1 MSKPDQ
7 SAARAL
13 AERLLEM
20 HVQHELESL
29 KDQPLFDWVSQEV
42 GALFTWAESVKLS
55 QVVSATQIKA
65 TIKQNVVENE
75 IPAAVAEIAGEATAH
90 LTSAPLQTETPL
102 KRIISRRQFE
112 ELLDKLIELR
122 ESRERSLE
130 HLLELPVYRDLING
144 VVYKALVRYLTDNN
158 LLARNVPGVSK
169 MIRISK
175 DFVSKRA
182 PGLEGVVEDNV
193 RQYISRNMGFLV
205 RESKVVLNASLT
217 DEQLRQSAMDIWDQ
231 LEDKPVK
238 DFLQGM
244 DNMDLFELVSLGYD
258 FWLAFRKTPYFRH
271 CYELVVDYIYEKYG
285 NEPLSTLWE
294 EFGLTNE
301 AVLEESRRFLP
312 RLLKACRREGHLEAL
327 VRRRLEPFYLSE
339 AVLKELGT
347 ED

>member
-20 HVQHELESL
+20 HVQHELAL
-29 KDQPLFDWVSQEV
+29 LQNGPLFEWLTKEV
-42 GALFTWAESVKLS
+42 AELFTWAESVKLNR
-55 QVVSATQIKA
+55 VVSAAQVKA

-75 IPAAVAEIAGEATAH
+75 ILAAVAEIAGEATAH
-90 LTSAPLQTETPL
+90 LTSDPLQSETPL

-130 HLLELPVYRDLING
+130 HLLELPVYRELLNG
-144 VVYKALVRYLTDNN
+144 VVYKALLRYLTDNN
-158 LLARNVPGVSK
+158 LLVRSVPGVSK

-193 RQYISRNMGFLV
+193 RQYIDRNTGFLV
-205 RESKVVLNASLT
+205 RESKRFLSASMA
-217 DEQLRQSAMDIWDQ
+217 DEQIRQSALDIWDQ
-231 LEDKPVK
+231 LEDKPIR

-285 NEPLSTLWE
+285 NETLSTLWE
-294 EFGLTNE
+294 EFGLTKE

-312 RLLKACRREGHLEAL
+312 RLLKAYRREGHLEAL